1 MPRGSKQRAWKANS
15 DSTIVTRC
23 QYVYLCPIK
32 ANINHRANFFSYISE
47 GNEELQSNNLK
58 LTENQ
63 FERET
68 SRRSGLELLRIVAMV
83 AIIGHHFFVYSPW
96 REAVDSI
103 GNDFLVNLLGCFGR
117 SGVNVFVMVGAWFLT
132 EKPFN
137 SQRMIRLYLACF
149 FYTVCGTAIVLW
161 AWPLADQTENVKA
174 MLRALLPLSG
184 SPLWFVSDYL
194 ALLFLMPF
202 LNLLV
207 RQLTYEKYKFLVKIL
222 LGIYVGIPLA
232 ENVMP
237 SINVSQWFILYNDFI
252 WFVVLYLLVAF
263 VKLHGREQF
272 ERVLPPPIFA
282 PGVPVA
288 RRGVQCHIG
297 VLPQRRWVPCKK
309 NFKYLTLS
317 FHQPELAVLSFDGS
331 QCFPVVSA
339 T

>member
-1 MPRGSKQRAWKANS
+1 
-15 DSTIVTRC
+15 
-23 QYVYLCPIK
+23 
-32 ANINHRANFFSYISE
+32 
-47 GNEELQSNNLK
+47 
-58 LTENQ
+58 
-63 FERET
+63 
-68 SRRSGLELLRIVAMV
+68 MV